1 MSEEFMKV
9 ENLKT
14 YSRRVNVKV
23 KVLSKTETREV
34 TSRRSG
40 STLNV
45 AEALIGDETGCVLL
59 NLWEDDIEKVDEG
72 DVITIRN
79 GYVKLFKG
87 SMRLNIGRYGQTEKI
102 EEDIPEVN
110 TENNL
115 SEKTFPFQRRQRR
128 Y

>member
-23 KVLSKTETREV
+23 KVLSKTESREV
-34 TSRRSG
+34 TSKRSG
-40 STLNV
+40 STFNV
-45 AEALIGDETGCVLL
+45 AEALVGDETGCVLL
-59 NLWEDDIEKVDEG
+59 DLWDDDIEKFDEG
-72 DVITIRN
+72 DVINIRN
-79 GYVKLFKG
+79 GYVKLFGG
-87 SMRLNIGRYGQTEKI
+87 SMRLNIGRYGKAEKI

-115 SEKTFPFQRRQRR
+115 SEKTFPFQRRQR

>member
-1 MSEEFMKV
+1 MGD
-9 ENLKT
+9 LKT

-23 KVLSKTETREV
+23 KVLSKTEPREV
-34 TSRRSG
+34 TSRTSG

-45 AEALIGDETGCVLL
+45 AEALIGDDTGCVLL

-87 SMRLNIGRYGQTEKI
+87 SMRLNIGKYGQTEKI

>member
-23 KVLSKTETREV
+23 KVLSKTESREV
-34 TSRRSG
+34 TSKRSG
-40 STLNV
+40 STFNV
-45 AEALIGDETGCVLL
+45 AEALVGDETGCVLL
-59 NLWEDDIEKVDEG
+59 DLWDDDIEKFDEG
-72 DVITIRN
+72 DIISIRN
-79 GYVKLFKG
+79 GYVKLFRG
-87 SMRLNIGRYGQTEKI
+87 SMRLNIGRYGQAEKI

-115 SEKTFPFQRRQRR
+115 SEKTFSFQRRQGR

>member
-23 KVLSKTETREV
+23 KVLSKTESREV
-34 TSRRSG
+34 TSKRSG
-40 STLNV
+40 STFNV
-45 AEALIGDETGCVLL
+45 AEALVGDETGCVLL
-59 NLWEDDIEKVDEG
+59 DLWEDDIEKFDEG
-72 DVITIRN
+72 DIINIRN
-79 GYVKLFKG
+79 GYVKLFRE
-87 SMRLNIGRYGQTEKI
+87 SMRLNIGRYGQAEKI

-115 SEKTFPFQRRQRR
+115 SEKTFPFQRRQR

>member
-23 KVLSKTETREV
+23 KVLSKTESREV
-34 TSRRSG
+34 TSKRSG
-40 STLNV
+40 STFNV
-45 AEALIGDETGCVLL
+45 AEALVGDETGCVLL
-59 NLWEDDIEKVDEG
+59 DLWDDDIEKFDEG
-72 DVITIRN
+72 DVINIRN
-79 GYVKLFKG
+79 GYVKLFGG
-87 SMRLNIGRYGQTEKI
+87 SMRLNIGRYGQAEKI

-115 SEKTFPFQRRQRR
+115 SEKTFPFQRRQGR